1 MGNSIEDPDFSVDKS
16 QFEQINKSQKK
27 DSDDSAKVLSE
38 LSVTENLIGVLSQ
51 IQNDL
56 KVEKDKIEK
65 AEKNAISQAASP
77 TLVEEIKKEY
87 AAELNT
93 LESGGNLHTTLENL
107 QKEMTSLNQS
117 ANEAKKYVDSAK
129 DIDTGKLSSLVQNID
144 DQLVKIATCVN
155 QLNTDSFTS
164 EINATLKRVVSQ
176 FGSMNDNFT
185 KALSEKDPKE
195 ALKKFVNVYYDTSTK
210 EYSLNLSK
218 VSNAVGLSNS
228 SAKNTA
234 SDDLWADISN
244 MIFGA
249 MMMGIYGKQRL
260 YELMNNLENGG
271 LQNLS
276 QLIKDWNKVF
286 NGSKKWSFKYSS
298 PNSRQWAQFKSN
310 LKNLQSFIKHDGRIT
325 TKRIKSL
332 YTTWDAQS
340 GRVHTAYKTI
350 RVTHLFS
357 SLSNEISAL
366 RKNAV
371 GYTQISTKNGGHTM
385 KKVVLTKVL
394 EMASKLSK
402 DLHGLEKAAKS
413 LASVNTA
420 SKGAI
425 KSKISKFKKYLNDFT
440 NGMQQDSQQIQN
452 LSNTTQAN
460 IRVQMLYYQEFL
472 QQAPSLVE
480 TLASIMRQ
488 VTSHL
493 SGGR

>member
-1 MGNSIEDPDFSVDKS
+1 M
-16 QFEQINKSQKK
+16 
-27 DSDDSAKVLSE
+27 L
-38 LSVTENLIGVLSQ
+38 
-51 IQNDL
+51 
-56 KVEKDKIEK
+56 
-65 AEKNAISQAASP
+65 
-77 TLVEEIKKEY
+77 
-87 AAELNT
+87 
-93 LESGGNLHTTLENL
+93 
-107 QKEMTSLNQS
+107 
-117 ANEAKKYVDSAK
+117 
-129 DIDTGKLSSLVQNID
+129 
-144 DQLVKIATCVN
+144 
-155 QLNTDSFTS
+155 
-164 EINATLKRVVSQ
+164 
-176 FGSMNDNFT
+176 
-185 KALSEKDPKE
+185 
-195 ALKKFVNVYYDTSTK
+195 
-210 EYSLNLSK
+210 
-218 VSNAVGLSNS
+218 
-228 SAKNTA
+228 
-234 SDDLWADISN
+234 
-244 MIFGA
+244 
-249 MMMGIYGKQRL
+249 GIYGKQRL

-276 QLIKDWNKVF
+276 QLIKDWNNIF

-310 LKNLQSFIKHDGRIT
+310 LKNLQSELK
-325 TKRIKSL
+325 
-332 YTTWDAQS
+332 
-340 GRVHTAYKTI
+340 KTPGI
-350 RVTHLFS
+350 FNKLE
-357 SLSNEISAL
+357 NEISAL

-371 GYTQISTKNGGHTM
+371 GYTQITTKNGGHTM

-425 KSKISKFKKYLNDFT
+425 KSKIYKFKKYLNDFT

-493 SGGR
+493 TGGQ